1 MNLKT
6 FRELKGISR
15 KELADLTGVSF
26 RSIQDYEQG
35 HKDLSSA
42 KADTLLKMAKV
53 LQCTMEDL
61 ISEVDMSTLRPSSMK
76 SPERKEAAGES
87 IASERKE
94 VVADSI
100 ASERKEAVADSM
112 VPERKEAAAAPM
124 ASDSGKGEA
133 LDFNKEMPV
142 AFLKN
147 KDVLPYTL
155 MHKDDRVAE
164 LVFEPASGAVIT
176 VSQVITETLLPIGT
190 AGSDDYLKSWWYR
203 RAVPVTQ
210 GHIMKLL
217 SHIGFMTPQA
227 YLLRNLGLSLTD
239 AYWVK
244 PLDSGLMWKDVSLFS
259 NEFDDVVGAGHFAGL
274 HGEVDFSNIEERFPS
289 GSTKG
294 NVPKSW
300 ICMDDRRYLVKG
312 VEKDN
317 TQQIFN
323 EVVGSY
329 IHRKQNKFEFVD
341 YQFYTIDYGHGKR
354 LGVSAEAFTN
364 ENLEFISALELIN
377 AYKREHKGA
386 SDYDLFVAACA
397 EGGLDRE
404 EVRAFLDYQILTDFV
419 ITNTDRNYENFGVL
433 RDAGTLEFVKLAPI
447 FDSGN
452 SMFYDLDMSHGTLEL
467 NNIPVDSFAD
477 NEVGLIKLVKD
488 PSILDLDKLLTNDE
502 LSQVLA
508 SSNRTPGEIRVLLK
522 IYERK
527 REMLFKLRRGDTNWM
542 KGV

>member
-6 FRELKGISR
+6 FRELRGISR

-42 KADTLLKMAKV
+42 KADTLLKMARV
-53 LQCTMEDL
+53 LDCTMEDL
-61 ISEVDMSTLRPSSMK
+61 ISDVDMSTLRPSSMK
-76 SPERKEAAGES
+76 
-87 IASERKE
+87 ASGYGDGQS
-94 VVADSI
+94 ADKI
-100 ASERKEAVADSM
+100 YI
-112 VPERKEAAAAPM
+112 
-124 ASDSGKGEA
+124 SDSKAVSGNYDDGAKPSGDGHTSSMKSKDA
-133 LDFNKEMPV
+133 LS
-142 AFLKN
+142 
-147 KDVLPYTL
+147 YTL

-164 LVFEPASGAVIT
+164 LIFEPVSGAVIT
-176 VSQVITETLLPIGT
+176 VSEVISETLLPIGT
-190 AGSDDYLKSWWYR
+190 AGKDEYLKSWWYR

-239 AYWVK
+239 AYWVR
-244 PLDSGLMWKDVSLFS
+244 PAGSGFTWKDVNLFT
-259 NEFDDVVGAGHFAGL
+259 NEFDDIVGAGHFAGIS
-274 HGEVDFSNIEERFPS
+274 GEMTPDDWNYRFPS
-289 GSTKG
+289 ASTKG

-364 ENLEFISALELIN
+364 ENLEFISALELIT
-377 AYKREHKGA
+377 AYKRFHKGA
-386 SDYDLFVAACA
+386 SDYDLFVEACA
-397 EGGLDRE
+397 DGGLLRD

-433 RDAGTLEFVKLAPI
+433 RDAGTLEFVKLAPV

-467 NNIPVDSFAD
+467 NNITVNSFAD

-527 REMLFKLRRGDTNWM
+527 KEMLFKLKRGDTNWM
-542 KGV
+542 KGA

>member
-6 FRELKGISR
+6 FRELRGISR
-15 KELADLTGVSF
+15 KELADLTGISF

-42 KADTLLKMAKV
+42 KADTLLKMARV
-53 LQCTMEDL
+53 LECTMEDL
-61 ISEVDMSTLRPSSMK
+61 ISDVDMSTIRPSSLK
-76 SPERKEAAGES
+76 VSESKE
-87 IASERKE
+87 SEEDR
-94 VVADSI
+94 
-100 ASERKEAVADSM
+100 R
-112 VPERKEAAAAPM
+112 
-124 ASDSGKGEA
+124 ASDGYIIEASSLHNKMPGEDFSSRRDNGRFVSPGQEVPVNHNDRFISSGPGHT
-133 LDFNKEMPV
+133 
-142 AFLKN
+142 AFAKSE
-147 KDVLPYTL
+147 DAQPYTL

-164 LVFEPASGAVIT
+164 LIFEPVSGAVIT
-176 VSQVITETLLPIGT
+176 VSEVIAETLLPMGTIGK
-190 AGSDDYLKSWWYR
+190 DEYLKAWWYR

-217 SHIGFMTPQA
+217 SYIGFMTPQA

-239 AYWVK
+239 AYWVR
-244 PLDSGLMWKDVSLFS
+244 PRDSGLTWKDVNLFS

-274 HGEVDFSNIEERFPS
+274 PGDMSFDDWNFRFPS
-289 GSTKG
+289 ASTKG

-323 EVVGSY
+323 EVVGAY

-397 EGGLDRE
+397 EGGLQGD

-433 RDAGTLEFVKLAPI
+433 RDAGTLEFVKLAPV

-467 NNIPVDSFAD
+467 NNIAVDSFAE

-527 REMLFKLRRGDTNWM
+527 KEMLFKLKRGDTNWM